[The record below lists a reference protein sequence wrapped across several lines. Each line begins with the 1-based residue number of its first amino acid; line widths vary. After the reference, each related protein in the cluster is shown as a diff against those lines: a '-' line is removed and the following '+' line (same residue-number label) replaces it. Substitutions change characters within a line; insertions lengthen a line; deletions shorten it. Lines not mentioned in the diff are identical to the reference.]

1 MKKLYILILVTLILF
16 SSGCNDNSQQAY
28 TSNEVYQ
35 IIDETLTQAE
45 LTNQKIL
52 ETMDNNVLN
61 ASLISWQHQP
71 LEITTNEPNKLE
83 VILQGEFILTDTTTT
98 LPLTLTLKNSQWQT
112 DNSFCPQEQPASDYY
127 YTETELQNIVE
138 DVLYRVDK
146 VKNVYPVH
154 DDISRDLFREVFL
167 FETAGYYYSDFT
179 NQNWEQLCQSSWQLY
194 NCKVWLNTQDK
205 IVLIMKN
212 GNNTYR
218 PLNIYKVDGQWLT
231 DESYA
236 AQGEF
241 AAIPAILPF
250 LMNDIQFPF
259 DSHITPTQFTDIYG
273 QPLNTETGEYLF
285 DTDYTTY
292 NYADFS
298 ITWINWQNSGHYT
311 INNIATQ
318 TNDFLP
324 EIRGI
329 RLGDSLASVIKKFH
343 YYKSYNNSN
352 SVYEFSIF
360 YGVYEHTADYGLI
373 DNNTLVY
380 VAGDKVINLTFVDDK
395 LKQLEF
401 QSIDN

>member
-1 MKKLYILILVTLILF
+1 MLVTLILF

-28 TSNEVYQ
+28 TPNEVYQ
-35 IIDETLTQAE
+35 IIDETLTKAE

-52 ETMDNNVLN
+52 ETMDNNVLE

-83 VILQGEFILTDTTTT
+83 VILKGEFILTGTITNM
-98 LPLTLTLKNSQWQT
+98 PLTLTLKNSQWQT
-112 DNSFCPQEQPASDYY
+112 DNSFCPQEQTPSNYY

-146 VKNVYPVH
+146 VKNAYPIH
-154 DDISRDLFREVFL
+154 DDKSIELFREAFI
-167 FETAGYYYSDFT
+167 FEAAGYYHADFT
-179 NQNWEQLCQSSWQLY
+179 NQNWEQLCQSLWQFNDY
-194 NCKVWLNTQDK
+194 KVWLNKQDK

-218 PLNIYKVDGQWLT
+218 PLNIYKIDGQWLT

-236 AQGEF
+236 AQGDF
-241 AAIPAILPF
+241 AAVPAILPF
-250 LMNDIQFPF
+250 LINDIQFPF
-259 DSHITPTQFTDIYG
+259 DSQITPIKFIDIYG
-273 QPLNTETGEYLF
+273 QPLHIETGEYLF
-285 DTDYTTY
+285 DTDFTTY
-292 NYADFS
+292 NYTDFS
-298 ITWINWQNSGHYT
+298 ITWINWNNSGYYT
-311 INNIATQ
+311 VNNITTQ

-343 YYKSYNNSN
+343 HYKSYNNIN
-352 SVYEFSIF
+352 SVYGVSIL

-380 VAGDKVINLTFVDDK
+380 VAGDKVIKLTFVDNK
-395 LKQLEF
+395 LVQLEF
-401 QSIDN
+401 QSVDN